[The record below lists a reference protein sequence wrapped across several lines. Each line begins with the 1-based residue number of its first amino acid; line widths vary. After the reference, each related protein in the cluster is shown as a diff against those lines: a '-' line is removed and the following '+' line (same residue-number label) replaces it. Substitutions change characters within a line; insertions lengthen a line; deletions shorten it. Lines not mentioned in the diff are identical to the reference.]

1 MSTNMDNGKSALG
14 LDANL
19 VALLCYI
26 GNFVCSLGLILS
38 IITVVT
44 DKTNK
49 LARFHAFQSILL
61 SVFGL
66 VLGVVYAIVGAVGG
80 VIDQQIGFPILS
92 LGLLAIVAILG
103 LALFIGMIMAAIK
116 GFQGQV
122 FKLPIIGNMA
132 DKFSS

>member
-1 MSTNMDNGKSALG
+1 MSNGYGKSALG

-19 VALLCYI
+19 VALFCYI

-61 SVFGL
+61 SVFGI
-66 VLGVVYAIVGAVGG
+66 VLGLVYAVIG
-80 VIDQQIGFPILS
+80 VIGAAVDGAIGFPIIS
-92 LGLLAIVAILG
+92 LGLFAIIGIIG
-103 LALFIGMIMAAIK
+103 LLIFVGMIFAAVK
-116 GFQGQV
+116 GFQGQLY
-122 FKLPIIGNMA
+122 KLPLIGNMA
-132 DKFSS
+132 DNFSN